1 MKISNNL
8 AEKLKV
14 GSRWAFLVGGL
25 TIASLCSHNTYSNI
39 DKENLKHKEYI
50 RQNDSVRYN
59 KLLEKGRSWSEMVF
73 WEREAKAVEDSIK
86 LDSIAKTN
94 YALGMQAVR
103 DSLANVNKK

>member
-1 MKISNNL
+1 
-8 AEKLKV
+8 
-14 GSRWAFLVGGL
+14 
-25 TIASLCSHNTYSNI
+25 
-39 DKENLKHKEYI
+39 
-50 RQNDSVRYN
+50 
-59 KLLEKGRSWSEMVF
+59 MVF